1 MAVEGAEPG
10 HVLQVDIV
18 DIKLRQDWSFNLIRP
33 LEGTLPDE
41 FLEGRIVNI
50 PLDAKKMLGRL
61 PFVVDIPLK
70 PFFGIMGVAPPKN

>member
-10 HVLQVDIV
+10 HVLQVDIL
-18 DIKLRQDWSFNLIRP
+18 DIKRRQDWSFNLIHP

-41 FLEGRIVNI
+41 FPQGRIVNI
-50 PLDAKKMLGRL
+50 PLDAEMIGRL
-61 PFVVDIPLK
+61 PFGVDIPLK